1 MKRLRVFLADDHALL
16 REGLRAL
23 LERQPGVQVVGEAGD
38 GREAVERIEA
48 LLPDV
53 VVMDIAMPGLNGLE
67 ATRRIRKSLPRTKVL
82 VLSQYDDQEYV
93 YELLKAGASGYV
105 LKASA
110 ATDLLRA
117 LEAIGRG
124 EVYLNPAVAGR
135 VVEGYVGKTPELP
148 APATLTSREREV
160 LQLVVEG
167 HSNVH
172 IGERLR
178 ISPKTVET
186 HRANIA
192 SKLDI
197 HDLPGLVKY
206 AIRKGFVKI

>member
-1 MKRLRVFLADDHALL
+1 
-16 REGLRAL
+16 
-23 LERQPGVQVVGEAGD
+23 VQVVGEAGD
-38 GREAVERIEA
+38 GREAVERIET

-67 ATRRIRKSLPRTKVL
+67 ATRRIRKRLPRTKVL
-82 VLSQYDDQEYV
+82 VLSQYDDQDYV

-110 ATDLLRA
+110 ATDLRKA
-117 LEAIGRG
+117 LEAIARG

-135 VVEGYVGKTPELP
+135 VVDGYVGKSPELP
-148 APATLTSREREV
+148 EPATLTAREREV

-167 HSNVH
+167 HSNVA

-192 SKLDI
+192 AKLDI

-206 AIRKGFVKI
+206 AIRKGVVNI